1 MKHNLIYLKHIA
13 DESNFITNEIKNL
26 TYESF
31 VESEIQTRAFS
42 RSLEII
48 GEAVKNLSTDFRD
61 AHKDIDW
68 RKISG
73 MRDRL
78 IHQYFSVDYDLIWD
92 VVKNKL
98 PAIKEKINLI
108 LQENNN
114 AI

>member
-1 MKHNLIYLKHIA
+1 
-13 DESNFITNEIKNL
+13 
-26 TYESF
+26 
-31 VESEIQTRAFS
+31 
-42 RSLEII
+42 
-48 GEAVKNLSTDFRD
+48 
-61 AHKDIDW
+61 
-68 RKISG
+68 